1 MIFIRS
7 SRPDTRIVR
16 WTGFTFTELMIVV
29 AIIGLLAVIATPAFV
44 KARDHSR
51 PGVNDISDLS
61 PYFHRG

>member
-16 WTGFTFTELMIVV
+16 WTGFTFTELMIVL

-44 KARDHSR
+44 RARDNSR
-51 PGVNDISDLS
+51 PGGDDTSDLS